1 MKTITTSLVLL
12 LTYSGVQLQASE
24 NYGDGLSPYID
35 SRGNDLFS
43 ESKTIKIEDPE
54 KSREGRSLLSY
65 SEKRKVALGE
75 FWRKSTLISEANR
88 RLHFDIQS
96 KRAAARRTA
105 QLAHREQVYADA
117 WHGSA
122 TGQRDGREWTYLSD
136 SEKEMYRQRY
146 LDFHSGRKGIEKT
159 PEPEPEYDFEIPDLE
174 FAYAWEKSYAGI
186 TDGRKW
192 SELDERTEKS
202 SFRKKYLAL
211 QAAIH
216 NWESSFG
223 MPQISLDGDSM
234 MASASSK

>member
-1 MKTITTSLVLL
+1 M
-12 LTYSGVQLQASE
+12 G
-24 NYGDGLSPYID
+24 
-35 SRGNDLFS
+35 
-43 ESKTIKIEDPE
+43 
-54 KSREGRSLLSY
+54 
-65 SEKRKVALGE
+65 
-75 FWRKSTLISEANR
+75 
-88 RLHFDIQS
+88 
-96 KRAAARRTA
+96 
-105 QLAHREQVYADA
+105 
-117 WHGSA
+117 A

-146 LDFHSGRKGIEKT
+146 LDFHSGRKGIEKH
-159 PEPEPEYDFEIPDLE
+159 PNLNRNMILKFLILNLRMRG
-174 FAYAWEKSYAGI
+174 KSYAGI

-234 MASASSK
+234 LASASSK

>member
-1 MKTITTSLVLL
+1 MKTITISLVLL

-43 ESKTIKIEDPE
+43 ESKTIKIKDPGSE
-54 KSREGRSLLSY
+54 SLLCR
-65 SEKRKVALGE
+65 SERRKVVLGQ

-117 WHGSA
+117 WHASA
-122 TGQRDGREWTYLSD
+122 TGQRDGRLWSYLSD

-146 LDFHSGRKGIEKT
+146 LDFHSGRKGIEKA

-211 QAAIH
+211 QVAIH